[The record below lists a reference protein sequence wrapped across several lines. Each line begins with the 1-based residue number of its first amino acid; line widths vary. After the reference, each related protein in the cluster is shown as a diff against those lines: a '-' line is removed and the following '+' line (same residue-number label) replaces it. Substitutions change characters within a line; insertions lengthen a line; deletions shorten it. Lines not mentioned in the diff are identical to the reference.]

1 MSAFY
6 RVIKILI
13 TPIFK
18 WLLPIKVIGR
28 ENLPKEGGFIL
39 ASNHTSISD
48 PIFMIANFRRQVNFM
63 AKAELFKNRI
73 FRFVLS
79 HLGAFAVD
87 RGKGDMSAIHHAADL
102 IRDGKILGIF
112 PEGTR
117 YVEGAPR
124 KAKSG
129 VAYIA
134 MDTKSDI
141 LPVSIY
147 REGKYKVFKKTTI
160 RIGELI
166 KYEDLIDSELTD
178 RANLRRIVDKV
189 TTSITDLW
197 EMKH

>member
-1 MSAFY
+1 MTVFY
-6 RVIKILI
+6 RVVKTII

-18 WLLPIKVIGR
+18 WLLPIKVIGK

-39 ASNHTSISD
+39 ACNHTSISD
-48 PIFMIANFRRQVNFM
+48 PIFMIANFKRQVHFM
-63 AKAELFKNRI
+63 AKAELFKNWL
-73 FRFVLS
+73 FRAVLS
-79 HLGAFAVD
+79 RMGAFAVD
-87 RGKGDMSAIHHAADL
+87 RGKGDMSAIHHSEDL
-102 IRDGKILGIF
+102 IREGKILGIF

-134 MDTKSDI
+134 MNAKSDI
-141 LPVSIY
+141 LPVSVY

-160 RIGELI
+160 RIGKLMKYEELI
-166 KYEDLIDSELTD
+166 NPELTD
-178 RANLRRIVDKV
+178 RANLKSIVERV
-189 TTSITDLW
+189 TTSITELW

>member
-6 RVIKILI
+6 RVIKIII
-13 TPIFK
+13 TPIFR
-18 WLLPIKVIGR
+18 WLLPVKIVGR

-48 PIFMIANFRRQVNFM
+48 PIFMIANFKRQVHFM
-63 AKAELFKNRI
+63 AKAELFKNWL
-73 FRFVLS
+73 FRAVLTR
-79 HLGAFAVD
+79 LGAFAVE
-87 RGKGDMSAIHHAADL
+87 RGKGDMSAIRHAEEL

-141 LPVSIY
+141 LPVSVY
-147 REGKYKVFKKTTI
+147 REGKYKIFKKTTI

-166 KYEDLIDSELTD
+166 KYEDLIDPELAD
-178 RANLRRIVDKV
+178 RANLKKIVDRV
-189 TTSITDLW
+189 TSSITELW